1 MTTMDELIRRFIF
14 YLQMEK
20 RLSDHTVRAY
30 RSDLEQFDRFLRRSE
45 SSCEFVSITRE
56 EVRAYLGI
64 LHSAGLSPRTLGRKL
79 AALRS
84 FFSWL
89 GRFNESVPDP
99 TADVSRPRE
108 RRELPRI
115 MTEEQV
121 SIMLEEDPGNR
132 LSVRD
137 RSVLELLYGAGLRA
151 AELVTLN
158 IPDIDM
164 DAGLARVRGKGR
176 KERVVPIGS
185 AAMKALRVHIDEV
198 LSEGNDL
205 RGPLFPGKSKDG
217 RLSTRTVQRI
227 VERRARAVGIAG
239 MHPHALR
246 HCYATH
252 LLDHG
257 ADLRAVQELLG
268 HASLATTQIYTHL
281 SLERL
286 RESYMQAHP
295 RAGEAEEES
304 MKEDS

>member
-1 MTTMDELIRRFIF
+1 MDELIRGFVVF
-14 YLQMEK
+14 LQSEK

-30 RSDLEQFDRFLRRSE
+30 RSDLEQFNQFLKRTE
-45 SSCEFVSITRE
+45 SSTETVAVTRE
-56 EVRAYLGI
+56 EVRAYLGM
-64 LHSAGLSPRTLGRKL
+64 LHSEGLSPRTLGRKL

-89 GRFNESVPDP
+89 GRFNSTRADP
-99 TADVSRPRE
+99 TVDVSRPRE

-115 MTEEQV
+115 MTEEQI
-121 SIMLEEDPGNR
+121 SAMLDGDTGEP

-137 RSVLELLYGAGLRA
+137 RAVLELLYGAGLRA

-158 IPDIDM
+158 IRDVDM

-176 KERVVPIGS
+176 KERIVPIGS
-185 AAMKALRVHIDEV
+185 AAREVLRLQIDEI

-246 HCYATH
+246 HCFATH

-257 ADLRAVQELLG
+257 AELRAVQELLG

-286 RESYMQAHP
+286 RTSYMQAHP
-295 RAGEAEEES
+295 RAGED
-304 MKEDS
+304 KELMNDE